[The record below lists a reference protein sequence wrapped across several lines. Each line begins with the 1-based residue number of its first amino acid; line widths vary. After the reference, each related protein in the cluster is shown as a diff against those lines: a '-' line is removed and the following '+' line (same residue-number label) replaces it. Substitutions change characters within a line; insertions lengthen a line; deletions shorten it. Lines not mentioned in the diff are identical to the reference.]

1 MSRSPLASASRPVA
15 AHNNW
20 RTATKRQILGNFQAS
35 SNSSSSAK
43 IDGSNSDHIRLMI
56 EGLQEKHDQ
65 MVAFLKS
72 DLDDCKL
79 EQEETLSTGLIKLPK
94 NVRNMSVRE
103 FNNLHDCD
111 LLALLKSKDG
121 VVLSSMNAGASKKVN
136 AIDANKK
143 RCYET
148 PAPRGRLPGA
158 GMATV
163 LRTARRGE
171 GL

>member
-1 MSRSPLASASRPVA
+1 
-15 AHNNW
+15 
-20 RTATKRQILGNFQAS
+20 
-35 SNSSSSAK
+35 
-43 IDGSNSDHIRLMI
+43 MI

-65 MVAFLKS
+65 MITFLKS

-79 EQEETLSTGLIKLPK
+79 EQEEVLSTGFIKLPK
-94 NVRNMSVRE
+94 AVRNMSVKD
-103 FNNLHDCD
+103 FNRQHSCD

-121 VVLSSMNAGASKKVN
+121 VVLAGLAAAAAAAAASNNNDTNGQQQQQQQHKSQAIVN
-136 AIDANKK
+136 EAAMADANKK

-148 PAPRGRLPGA
+148 PAPRMRRPGA
-158 GMATV
+158 QMGTI